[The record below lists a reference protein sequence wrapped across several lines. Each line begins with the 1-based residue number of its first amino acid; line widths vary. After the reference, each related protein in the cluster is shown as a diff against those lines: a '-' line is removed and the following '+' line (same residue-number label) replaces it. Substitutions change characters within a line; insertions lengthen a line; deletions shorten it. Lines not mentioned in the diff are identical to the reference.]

1 MSQIPSLPWWQDAIF
16 YHIYPLGFCG
26 ALKRNDISAEPVNRL
41 QKVEDWI
48 LHLRDLGVN
57 ALYLG
62 PVFESTYHGYDTADY
77 YRVDH
82 RLGSNADLAALSRS
96 LHENG
101 IRLVLDGVFNHV
113 GRDFFAFRDVQQ
125 KGQASEYCSWFAN
138 LRFND
143 QSPFGD
149 PFTYEGWS
157 GNHDLVKLNLSNP
170 AVRGHLFGAVRA
182 WVEEFGI
189 DGLRLDAAD
198 VLGEGFLRELR
209 RITSTLKSDFWLMG
223 EIVGGD
229 YRRLANT
236 EMLHSVTNY
245 ECYKGLY
252 SSLVDKNYFEIAWSL
267 NRQFGADGIYRGLT
281 FYNFADNH
289 DVDRVAS
296 SLGDPAL
303 LYPLYCLL
311 YTMPGIPSIYYGS
324 EWGITGK
331 RTRSDDSALRP
342 CPNLDTLKTSSP
354 QPALPAVLR
363 KLAELR
369 ASLTVLRDGGYAQ
382 LRVSHE
388 QFAFLRVM
396 GNERVVV
403 ALNSAA
409 EPAPMTFPLPGHA
422 VRAVDLLNNSESFV
436 VQVGNLFL
444 PEVPARWAQVLR
456 LE

>member
-1 MSQIPSLPWWQDAIF
+1 MSQTPSLPWWQDAIF

-26 ALKRNDISAEPVNRL
+26 ALTRNDFSAQPVNRI
-41 QKVEDWI
+41 QKVADWI
-48 LHLRDLGVN
+48 PHLRELGVT

-77 YRVDH
+77 YRVDR
-82 RLGSNADLAALSRS
+82 RLGSNADLAALSRN

-125 KGQASEYCSWFAN
+125 KGQTSEYCGWFAN
-138 LRFND
+138 LHFNG

-157 GNHDLVKLNLSNP
+157 CNHDLVKLNLANP
-170 AVRGHLFGAVRA
+170 AVREHLFNAVRA

-198 VLGEGFLRELR
+198 VLDEGFLKELR
-209 RITSTLKSDFWLMG
+209 RFTSALKPDFWLMG

-229 YRRLANT
+229 YRRLANP

-267 NRQFGADGIYRGLT
+267 NRQFGSEGLYKGLT
-281 FYNFADNH
+281 LYNFSDNH

-324 EWGITGK
+324 EWGIPGK
-331 RTRSDDSALRP
+331 RSRSDDSALRP
-342 CPNLDTLKTSSP
+342 CPDLRVLQASSP
-354 QPALPAVLR
+354 QSALPPVLR
-363 KLAELR
+363 RLADVR
-369 ASLTVLRDGGYAQ
+369 ASLPVLRDGGYAQ
-382 LRVSHE
+382 LSVSHE
-388 QFAFLRVM
+388 QFAFLRQ
-396 GNERVVV
+396 NDSERLVV

-409 EPAPMTFPLPGHA
+409 EPAAMTIPLPFQA
-422 VRAVDLLNNSESFV
+422 SRAIDVLNNNETFT
-436 VQVGNLFL
+436 VQSSRLEL
-444 PEVPARWAQVLR
+444 LSVPARWSRVLR

>member
-1 MSQIPSLPWWQDAIF
+1 MSQKKQEWWQDAIF

-26 ALKRNDISAEPVNRL
+26 ALTRNDFRSEPVNRI
-41 QKVEDWI
+41 KKIADWI
-48 LHLRDLGVN
+48 PHLRELGVT

-77 YRVDH
+77 HRVDR
-82 RLGSNADLAALSRS
+82 RLGSNADLAVLSRN

-125 KGQASEYCSWFAN
+125 KGQVSEYCGWFAN
-138 LRFND
+138 LRFD
-143 QSPFGD
+143 GRSPCGD

-157 GNHDLVKLNLSNP
+157 GNHDLVKLNLANP
-170 AVRGHLFGAVRA
+170 AVREHLFGAVRA

-198 VLGEGFLRELR
+198 VLDVEYLKELR
-209 RITSTLKSDFWLMG
+209 RFTSALKPDFWLMG

-229 YRRLANT
+229 YRRLANL

-267 NRQFGADGIYRGLT
+267 NRQFGNEGIYRDLT
-281 FYNFADNH
+281 LYNFADNH

-296 SLGDPAL
+296 SLDNPAL

-331 RTRSDDSALRP
+331 RSRSDDSALRP
-342 CPNLDTLKTSSP
+342 CPDLRALQASSP
-354 QPALPAVLR
+354 QPNLPEVLRRFADLRAVLP
-363 KLAELR
+363 
-369 ASLTVLRDGGYAQ
+369 VLWDGGYTQ
-382 LRVSHE
+382 LLVSHE
-388 QFAFLRVM
+388 QFAFLRAKD
-396 GNERVVV
+396 NERVVV

-409 EPAPMTFPLPGHA
+409 EPALMTIPLPFQA
-422 VRAVDLLNNSESFV
+422 TRAIDLLNNNETFAV
-436 VQVGNLFL
+436 HEGKLEL
-444 PEVPARWAQVLR
+444 PTVPARWARVLKQ
-456 LE
+456 E